1 VTIFG
6 IVCKP
11 GDFFGEYWE
20 DEAFFSSVMCMQS
33 FKVEELMVDKEVSYD
48 MQRRKQTSDLQALKR
63 ETVSRYVD
71 KDIPRAVYEPS
82 AD

>member
-1 VTIFG
+1 
-6 IVCKP
+6 
-11 GDFFGEYWE
+11 
-20 DEAFFSSVMCMQS
+20 MQS

-48 MQRRKQTSDLQALKR
+48 MQRRKQASDLQALKR